1 MSDQVEP
8 ITFDPIG
15 TVTVTAD
22 DGTVHRLRRPTTG
35 QWRHFRRAYDQAQ
48 AEARKTLEALH
59 GRLNA
64 VKDADAED
72 EEIAAIQEEI
82 AAEAERLREH
92 PMWEQSQQW
101 LTDAFAQLADVPLPG
116 DADDWPAW
124 LGTNQG
130 LPERILRHW
139 QTVPKASGPTP
150 SG

>member
-22 DGTVHRLRRPTTG
+22 DGTVHLLRRPTMR

-64 VKDADAED
+64 VKDADVGD
-72 EEIAAIQEEI
+72 EEMVAVQAEI

-92 PMWEQSQQW
+92 PMWEQSQPW
-101 LTDAFAQLADVPLPG
+101 LAEAFDQLADVPLPP
-116 DADDWPAW
+116 DPDDWPAW

-130 LPERILRHW
+130 LPERIIRHW
-139 QTVPKASGPTP
+139 QTIPKASGPTP
-150 SG
+150 TP